1 LPTGERFL
9 LIGKGHEESFWVA
22 INVLHL
28 DLDGGYPDV
37 NICKDPS
44 VHSFSLLYSITLCQS
59 SMFYLSTFLLQI
71 IWIISSFLKIMKKF
85 DMGILIHVF
94 LWT

>member
-1 LPTGERFL
+1 MPTGERFL

-28 DLDGGYPDV
+28 DLDGSYPDV

-44 VHSFSLLYSITLCQS
+44 GSTLTI
-59 SMFYLSTFLLQI
+59 YTFEYVQVV
-71 IWIISSFLKIMKKF
+71 SQ
-85 DMGILIHVF
+85 
-94 LWT
+94 